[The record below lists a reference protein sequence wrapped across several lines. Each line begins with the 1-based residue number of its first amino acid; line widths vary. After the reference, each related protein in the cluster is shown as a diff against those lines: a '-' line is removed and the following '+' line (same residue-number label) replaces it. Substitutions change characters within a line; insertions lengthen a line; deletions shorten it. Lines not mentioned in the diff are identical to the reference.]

1 MLIAY
6 TAGTKQSDAPS
17 PVCCDEISDSLLHL
31 LLQTQECLPCS
42 ILFFMHLFVLQDVL
56 AMECSDRKLGMYLH
70 GSVSSVVY
78 KNCG

>member
-31 LLQTQECLPCS
+31 LLQTQRVPAMFYS
-42 ILFFMHLFVLQDVL
+42 ILHASFCI
-56 AMECSDRKLGMYLH
+56 AGCTSNGMFRQETGNVPTRL
-70 GSVSSVVY
+70 
-78 KNCG
+78 C